1 MRGRVRQG
9 ICGLLV
15 IGALF
20 TGAYDCASLL
30 GWGCPLQHF
39 TGIPCPGCGMSR
51 ALFALLRLDFGAAL
65 RCHPMIYVL
74 PPVALYTLFGKK
86 PLLGSKTR
94 ERVLLWGTLG
104 LWAAVWI
111 VRLVVHDPLVWGTA

>member
-20 TGAYDCASLL
+20 TGAYVCASLL

-65 RCHPMIYVL
+65 RWHPMIYVQ

-94 ERVLLWGTLG
+94 ERVLLWGTLV

-111 VRLVVHDPLVWGTA
+111 VRLIVRDPLVWGTV

>member
-20 TGAYDCASLL
+20 TGAYVCASLL

-51 ALFALLRLDFGAAL
+51 ALCALLRLDFGAAL
-65 RCHPMIYVL
+65 RWHPMIYVL
-74 PPVALYTLFGKK
+74 PPVVLYTLFGKK

-111 VRLVVHDPLVWGTA
+111 VRLIVHDPLVWGTV

>member
-20 TGAYDCASLL
+20 TGAYVCASLL

-51 ALFALLRLDFGAAL
+51 ALFALPRLDFGAAL

-74 PPVALYTLFGKK
+74 PPVVLYTLFGKK

-94 ERVLLWGTLG
+94 ERVLLWGTLV

-111 VRLVVHDPLVWGTA
+111 VRLIVHDPLVWGTV

>member
-20 TGAYDCASLL
+20 TGAYVCASLL

-74 PPVALYTLFGKK
+74 PPVVLYTLLGKN
-86 PLLGSKTR
+86 PLHGRKTR

-111 VRLVVHDPLVWGTA
+111 VRLIVHDPLVWGTV